1 MSPGYMSHGEART
14 FCGHL
19 DDSVAI
25 FENEQGRTLAG
36 CVCIRVN
43 EVEILDELLHASVL

>member
-1 MSPGYMSHGEART
+1 MSPGNMSHGRART

-19 DDSVAI
+19 DNSVAI

-36 CVCIRVN
+36 CIRVN